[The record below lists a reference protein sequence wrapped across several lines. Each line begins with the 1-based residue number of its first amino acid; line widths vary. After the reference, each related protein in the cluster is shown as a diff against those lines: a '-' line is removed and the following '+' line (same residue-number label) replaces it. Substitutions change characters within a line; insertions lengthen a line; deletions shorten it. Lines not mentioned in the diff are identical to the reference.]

1 MLAKVGPKREPI
13 ETPSVCLYYS
23 PLNEK
28 TVLVHESSISFLS
41 VRFVRVVEISL
52 DL

>member
-1 MLAKVGPKREPI
+1 MDSGLINV
-13 ETPSVCLYYS
+13 TYS
-23 PLNEK
+23 ILHALSEK
-28 TVLVHESSISFLS
+28 TVILHESSISFLS